1 MLMLA
6 IHYTPSAAVGY
17 SPVTGNPPL
26 DIPFLSHQ
34 HHNMAAKKA
43 NPGFEFIV
51 AALKKNPKATYKDIA
66 AAAAKK
72 KMKLFPVMFG
82 RAQAML
88 GIVKQAARGKGKAAK
103 AKAKAK
109 AQAEAKAS
117 RATVLSTPAKRG
129 PGRPRKNA
137 APTFDGSLEG
147 IVAAVKSSE
156 QAKARYR
163 GALEK
168 IHLIIADA
176 LTD

>member
-1 MLMLA
+1 
-6 IHYTPSAAVGY
+6 
-17 SPVTGNPPL
+17 
-26 DIPFLSHQ
+26 
-34 HHNMAAKKA
+34 MAAKKA

-103 AKAKAK
+103 AKASKAK
-109 AQAEAKAS
+109 
-117 RATVLSTPAKRG
+117 VLATPAKRG

-137 APTFDGSLEG
+137 APSFDGSLES

-168 IHLIIADA
+168 IHSIISDA
-176 LTD
+176 LSN

>member
-1 MLMLA
+1 
-6 IHYTPSAAVGY
+6 
-17 SPVTGNPPL
+17 
-26 DIPFLSHQ
+26 
-34 HHNMAAKKA
+34 MAAKKA

-51 AALKKNPKATYKDIA
+51 SALKKNPKATYKDIA

-103 AKAKAK
+103 AKASKAK
-109 AQAEAKAS
+109 I
-117 RATVLSTPAKRG
+117 LSAPAKRG
-129 PGRPRKNA
+129 PGRPRKNP
-137 APTFDGSLEG
+137 APSFDGSLES

-163 GALEK
+163 SALEK
-168 IHLIIADA
+168 IHAIISDA
-176 LTD
+176 LAN

>member
-1 MLMLA
+1 
-6 IHYTPSAAVGY
+6 
-17 SPVTGNPPL
+17 
-26 DIPFLSHQ
+26 
-34 HHNMAAKKA
+34 MAAKKTSH
-43 NPGFEFIV
+43 GFDFIV
-51 AALKKNPKATYKDIA
+51 AALKKNPKAAYKDIA

-72 KMKLFPVMFG
+72 KLKVFPVMFG

-88 GIVKQAARGKGKAAK
+88 GIVKQAARGKGKVAK

-109 AQAEAKAS
+109 AQAG
-117 RATVLSTPAKRG
+117 TGVVKRG

-137 APTFDGSLEG
+137 APVAKLDGSLES

-168 IHLIIADA
+168 IQAILSSALAD
-176 LTD
+176 

>member
-1 MLMLA
+1 
-6 IHYTPSAAVGY
+6 
-17 SPVTGNPPL
+17 
-26 DIPFLSHQ
+26 
-34 HHNMAAKKA
+34 MAAKKA

-51 AALKKNPKATYKDIA
+51 AALKKNPKATYKDIS

-103 AKAKAK
+103 AKAKASK
-109 AQAEAKAS
+109 AKAL
-117 RATVLSTPAKRG
+117 ATPAKRG

-137 APTFDGSLEG
+137 APSFDGSLES

-156 QAKARYR
+156 QDKARYR

-168 IHLIIADA
+168 IHSIISDA
-176 LTD
+176 LTN